1 MLTDQEKKVLFKLW
15 DARGV
20 DVYNL
25 NQVSRFIGKESWG
38 LEDFLPY
45 IVEYYGGEK
54 NYFKL
59 ISEVIENPGI
69 VETPYAKL
77 IYKVTN
83 YAIEPIRTSSILIS
97 YDLEL
102 DSVLIYP
109 NSTVKMADGTV
120 VTIGDLNTNKMD
132 EVVEKYYPNL
142 EFGDFEFEEKVSMFQ
157 SELDDLS
164 ENSPEAIQDDIM
176 ERIGKKYPITVQYP
190 DVYVGKYDYQD
201 GMTESMNR
209 IKKLISFSD
218 Y

>member
-15 DARGV
+15 DASGV
-20 DVYNL
+20 DFFNL
-25 NQVSRFIGKESWG
+25 NRVSRFIGKEGWG
-38 LEDFLPY
+38 SEEFLPY
-45 IVEYYGGEK
+45 LIEYYGGEK

-59 ISEVIENPGI
+59 ISEAIEKPGI

-77 IYKVTN
+77 IYRVTS
-83 YAIEPIRTSSILIS
+83 YAIEPLRTLSILVS

-109 NSTVKMADGTV
+109 NSTVTMADGTV

-176 ERIGKKYPITVQYP
+176 ERIGKKYFITVLYP
-190 DVYVGKYDYQD
+190 DVYVGKNDYQD
-201 GMTESMNR
+201 DITESMNR
-209 IKKLISFSD
+209 IKNLISFSD